1 MKKQLSSIMTVLSL
15 LIAMTGI
22 GFAQV
27 PAAISVDIPFDFT
40 VGNKPLP
47 AGKYIIKRLGNA
59 ETLII
64 SSADNENSVPFLV
77 HGGETAKGAAP
88 CQVSFNRYGE
98 QYYLSQIWDG
108 SDNMG
113 KKLLKS
119 KAERETATRIREH
132 LAQNE
137 ANPKIVTLLAQNLK

>member
-1 MKKQLSSIMTVLSL
+1 MKKQLLSIVTVLSL
-15 LIAMTGI
+15 LLAVTGI

-47 AGKYIIKRLGNA
+47 AGKYTIKRLGSA
-59 ETLII
+59 DTMII
-64 SSADNENSVPFLV
+64 QSADNASSAPFLV
-77 HGGETAKGAAP
+77 HGGETVNGYAP
-88 CQVSFNRYGE
+88 CQVSFNRYGDE
-98 QYYLSQIWDG
+98 YYLSQVWDG

-119 KAERETATRIREH
+119 KSERETASRTREH
-132 LAQNE
+132 LARND
-137 ANPKIVTLLAQNLK
+137 ADSKVVTLIAKFLK